1 MSAPKQAFRLVA
13 APGSAGRDGAS
24 TDALFLA
31 SFPVV
36 PPALDSIEFGVFN
49 RPTPPNADAATKAM
63 SRKRRLVVGET
74 PKMEYVGET
83 EAANCKYIVGVLD
96 KATGVVTLRE
106 ADTLSMTPIV
116 KAQKLNHQSRTIAEK
131 PFLLL
136 NAVHLTLTPV
146 HASQNMTARNQLGEA
161 FGTKKRKQAIRALE
175 KNQVD
180 VSGLQA
186 VAHKISEKIEE
197 TSALLPAKAEI
208 DSKML
213 AERDIPPCNTEAT
226 TPEEVYRIADIVPAE
241 VLDSIDIKQLW
252 KSRLESDIA
261 KAMQSLKATDWVLGR
276 IVATVQEQSDKKR
289 AKLLVYLAMLARF
302 YSLKQ
307 HELNKDISQA
317 LGGSQTVAEHVA
329 FMFSEWQEDGN
340 GKRRLR
346 VSNKLKDKLLA
357 YIVALCLHLNNFSVN
372 LNQIA
377 SDLSL
382 PMTKVVSVAREMG
395 CRVETYKSSDGGQF
409 GEKRAVLA
417 LPLVFS
423 QRRR

>member
-131 PFLLL
+131 
-136 NAVHLTLTPV
+136 
-146 HASQNMTARNQLGEA
+146 NMTARNQLGEA